1 MTNILDSSS
10 FLKKPS
16 ANMYHSIYQSE
27 VIQCLLELEQRFGES
42 RFSDKNR
49 IALFDLDN
57 TLIVGDIGDAVFAQ
71 LLVDGV
77 PLPLTWKEYQILCK
91 EDPVSAYVEVVRAM
105 EGRKIEQ
112 IIQVSKRVLQSED
125 EFLVCENEAVRLPK
139 PNLLM
144 KEIVR
149 LLREWHYS
157 IFIVSASNDISAKIA
172 GSVLFD
178 IPINNIA
185 GIKPMMHNHK
195 LTCDV
200 LEPIPVGIGKV
211 SQYRL
216 MSGDRMPLIVASDSE
231 LDLPL
236 FHLCDPDG
244 IAIVVGE
251 NMKLHERAK
260 KELSLTTH
268 LYQIPNEP
276 ALFFQQQHRVA

>member
-1 MTNILDSSS
+1 MMNILNSTAS
-10 FLKKPS
+10 FKMP
-16 ANMYHSIYQSE
+16 AVDIFHSLYQSE
-27 VIQCLLELEQRFGES
+27 VIQGLLEQEQRLGES
-42 RFSDKNR
+42 QSNDKNR

-57 TLIVGDIGDAVFAQ
+57 TLIVGDIGDAVFAR
-71 LLVDGV
+71 LLVDGF
-77 PLPLTWKEYQILCK
+77 PLPLTWKEYQLLCK
-91 EDPVSAYVEVVRAM
+91 EDPSSAYVEVVRAL
-105 EGRKIEQ
+105 EGRKFEQ
-112 IIQVSKRVLQSED
+112 IIQASKRVLQSED
-125 EFLVCENEAVRLPK
+125 EFIVCENEAVRLPK
-139 PNLLM
+139 PNILM

-157 IFIVSASNDISAKIA
+157 IFVVSASNDISAKIA

-185 GIKPMMHNHK
+185 GIKPRLQNHR
-195 LTCDV
+195 LTSDV

-211 SQYRL
+211 SQFRI
-216 MSGDRMPLIVASDSE
+216 MSGNRMPIIVASDSE

-251 NMKLHERAK
+251 NKKLYDRTK
-260 KELSLTTH
+260 RELSLTTH
-268 LYQIPNEP
+268 LYQIPSEP